1 MGPNDTGVFTWNPAA
16 LPAAERRWER
26 GFRRAVKRLLDLAL
40 GSLLLVAAVPV
51 LFAAVAAIRLT
62 SRGPVLFVQPRI
74 GHRCRRFSMY
84 KLRTMVDGAE
94 LEEAALAR
102 PGKVFFKL
110 DDDPRITPVGRLL
123 RRFSIDEL
131 PQVLN
136 VLRGD
141 MSLVGPRPLLVS
153 DLARFPEA
161 RQRVR
166 FSMKPGLTGLWQVSG
181 RSLLSDDERIRLD
194 EEYVRRWSLAGDL
207 AILARTPAAVLS
219 GRGAT

>member
-1 MGPNDTGVFTWNPAA
+1 MGPNDTGVFTWTPAA
-16 LPAAERRWER
+16 LPLEAAWER
-26 GFRRAVKRLLDLAL
+26 GLRRASKRLLDLAV
-40 GSLLLVAAVPV
+40 GSLLLAAAVPV
-51 LFAAVAAIRLT
+51 LLVAAAAIRLT
-62 SRGPVLFVQPRI
+62 SRGPVFFVQPRI

-94 LEEAALAR
+94 REEATLAR

-110 DDDPRITPVGRLL
+110 DDDPRITPVGRVL
-123 RRFSIDEL
+123 RRLSIDEL
-131 PQVLN
+131 PQVFN

-153 DLARFPEA
+153 DLERFPEA

-181 RSLLSDDERIRLD
+181 RSLLSDDDRVRLD
-194 EEYVRRWSLAGDL
+194 EEYVERWSFGRDL
-207 AILARTPAAVLS
+207 AILVRTPAAVLS

>member
-1 MGPNDTGVFTWNPAA
+1 MGPNDTGVFTWNPPA
-16 LPAAERRWER
+16 LPAETAWDR
-26 GFRRAVKRLLDLAL
+26 GLGRAAKRLLDLAL
-40 GSLLLVAAVPV
+40 GSLLLVAATPV
-51 LFAAVAAIRLT
+51 LLLAAAAVRLT

-74 GHRCRRFSMY
+74 GHRCRRFAMY

-94 LEEAALAR
+94 LEESALAR

-153 DLARFPEA
+153 DLRRFPEA

-166 FSMKPGLTGLWQVSG
+166 FSVKPGLTGLWQVSG

-194 EEYVRRWSLAGDL
+194 EEYVRRWSLGRDL
-207 AILARTPAAVLS
+207 AILARTPAVVLS